1 MAKMHSRARGKS
13 GSKKPLK
20 KIPTWAPY
28 KDKEVEKL
36 VVKFGKTGKA
46 NSEIGLMLRDTY
58 GISSVKALAGKKI
71 GKILAENNI
80 TKKLPEDLL
89 GLIKRMISI
98 KQHLEKNKMDRTAG
112 RGLLLTESKIRRLTK
127 YYKATK
133 KLPEDW
139 KLDMTRL
146 KMYLE

>member
-1 MAKMHSRARGKS
+1 MHSRARGKS